1 MFTSYVYMSFPFSIL
16 ATLATPLQGIDGQ
29 ATTLTTLNLTSVDP
43 VLPLNASNQDPSAS
57 SVSGLDIQC
66 NGAKYGFNPS
76 LSDCENARLYITPDS
91 EQIIFGQR
99 HTGLPGSTFPLPYMI
114 MGDRG
119 VCFFQPI
126 VIGDSPTGRAT
137 MSQIRSAAS
146 SLFLRCASSDPSQ
159 GGIVSNIGGDNNVAV
174 IMGVYEPKVQCR
186 GDFAFPKSCRDVVGD
201 MPASTDLE
209 IFGPRDAPSVMVA
222 LPLEIHSDDEKCV
235 LRLYTTGRSDV
246 VAWYRIWEAVQAT
259 FSMCGR
265 FSQGGSSRQL
275 GQQGNVFLTLGNRP
289 PGVSVGNSSDDATA

>member
-1 MFTSYVYMSFPFSIL
+1 MNFRTIEPCTAPIHDLFQTPNMFTSYVYMSFPFSIL

-114 MGDRG
+114 MGGTLKNAMMNSIQSLSHNPCVSDRG

-159 GGIVSNIGGDNNVAV
+159 GGIVSNIG
-174 IMGVYEPKVQCR
+174 K
-186 GDFAFPKSCRDVVGD
+186 
-201 MPASTDLE
+201 T
-209 IFGPRDAPSVMVA
+209 
-222 LPLEIHSDDEKCV
+222 
-235 LRLYTTGRSDV
+235 
-246 VAWYRIWEAVQAT
+246 
-259 FSMCGR
+259 
-265 FSQGGSSRQL
+265 
-275 GQQGNVFLTLGNRP
+275 RP
-289 PGVSVGNSSDDATA
+289 M